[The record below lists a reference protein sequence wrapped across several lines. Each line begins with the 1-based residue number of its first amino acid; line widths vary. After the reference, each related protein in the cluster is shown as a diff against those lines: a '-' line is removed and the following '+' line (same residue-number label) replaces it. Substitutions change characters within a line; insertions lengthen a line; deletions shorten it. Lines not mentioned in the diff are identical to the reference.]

1 MKSYKDIT
9 NKYLKHN
16 KKRTVLTICGIILSV
31 ALITSIGLFMKSMQN
46 TFIQDAIEGAG
57 SFHIAIAK
65 LNDSDYD
72 KIKNNPKIE
81 KVGLKEQWDKISL
94 KSSKSIE
101 LFKLDKNALELLPYK
116 AIEGEIPKEDGEI
129 ALESWVL
136 NYIDNTPKLGDTIK
150 LQLQDGKIE
159 EFKITGLI
167 KNNSYSQFSGASTG
181 IVYSD
186 KFDMEKSGMFA
197 TISKKADISD
207 TVEELRGT
215 FKNIETNEELLR
227 LLGEGQNKS
236 INNSLAYIAGIII
249 TIVIIATIAV
259 VYNSFQISVVERIKQ
274 FGLLRAVGATPKQIK
289 KIVLREATL
298 ISLIGVPLGILCGI
312 FAMWAIDQI
321 FKIISSSAFGSLDMV
336 ISYEI
341 LAISAVV
348 GLISIYISALIPAK
362 FAGKVSPLI
371 AISSRAS
378 ITKEKIKKNR
388 GRLAKKLLNINGLMA
403 FKNIKRN
410 KKRFRITVF
419 SMIISVTLFIFFT
432 SFINMTINFTPH
444 KSEEE
449 KNNFEILS
457 LLDNNRFLIDGKST
471 ITEDIINKIKNSNEV
486 KELCVNYE
494 NYVSRAVISDD
505 KKEKI
510 ITEAA
515 PHTYN
520 KTNFN
525 GEEMTS
531 LNVLFD
537 VYDDIKLKNTESYI
551 TSGKLDKEKMIE
563 ENGII
568 LIKNETLRGEDK
580 YYELP
585 LTNLKVGDSFYIYK
599 NMPIINIKN
608 LEDNSKINNFNKNEM
623 IKVTVSAIVDYAP
636 YPLYGNSDHLK
647 IITPKDVMKN
657 ISNINVEKIPY
668 KSAGIILKDEKKENE
683 FEKWIQPLGDMN
695 GIKVMNTSKEAEEIR
710 ANNLQINILLYGFVA
725 VVSLIG
731 VVNIINTITTN
742 LILRRK
748 EIASLS
754 ALGMTYK
761 NIRSMILTEGIL
773 YGVYGSC
780 LGAIVG
786 TILSHLMSTTMI
798 GIMGFKWG
806 IPWKTI
812 SIAIGASI
820 FIGVIAVIKPLNR
833 IKKENIVEVIRG
845 EQ

>member
-16 KKRTVLTICGIILSV
+16 KKRSILTICGIILSV
-31 ALITSIGLFMKSMQN
+31 ALITSIGLFIKSMQN
-46 TFIQDAIEGAG
+46 TFVQDAIEGAG
-57 SFHIAIAK
+57 SFHIAITN
-65 LNDSDYD
+65 LNDSDYN

-81 KVGLKEQWDKISL
+81 KVGLREPWDKIPL

-116 AIEGEIPKEDGEI
+116 VIEGEIPKADGEI

-136 NYIDNTPKLGDTIK
+136 NYIDNTPKIGDTIK
-150 LQLQDGKIE
+150 LQLKNGNLE

-167 KNNSYSQFSGASTG
+167 KNNSYSQFNGVSKG
-181 IVYSD
+181 IVYSN
-186 KFDMEKSGMFA
+186 KFNMEKAQMFA
-197 TISKKADISD
+197 TICKKADISD

-215 FKNIETNEELLR
+215 FKTISTNEDLLR
-227 LLGEGQNKS
+227 LLGEGENQSINKS
-236 INNSLAYIAGIII
+236 LMSIARIII

-336 ISYEI
+336 LSYEI
-341 LAISAVV
+341 LALSAVV

-362 FAGKVSPLI
+362 FAGKISPLI
-371 AISSRAS
+371 AISSRVS

-388 GRLAKKLLNINGLMA
+388 GKLAKKLLNINGLMA

-444 KSEEE
+444 KSEDE

-457 LLDNNRFLIDGKST
+457 LLDNNLFLIDGKST
-471 ITEDIINKIKNSNEV
+471 ITEDIISKIKNNNEV
-486 KELCVNYE
+486 KKLYVDYE
-494 NYVSRAVISDD
+494 NYVSRAVISGD

-510 ITEAA
+510 ITEIA
-515 PHTYN
+515 PDIYN

-531 LNVLFD
+531 LNILFD

-551 TSGKLDKEKMIE
+551 TSGKIDKEKMSK
-563 ENGII
+563 ENGVI
-568 LIKNETLRGEDK
+568 LIKNQMLRGTDK

-599 NMPIINIKN
+599 NGSIINMKN
-608 LEDNSKINNFNKNEM
+608 LENNSKINNFNKNDM
-623 IKVTVSAIVDYAP
+623 VKVKVSAIVDYAP
-636 YPLYGNSDHLK
+636 YPLYGNSDYLK
-647 IITPKDVMKN
+647 IIASKDVMKN
-657 ISNINVEKIPY
+657 IYNVDVEKIPY
-668 KSAGIILKDEKKENE
+668 KSAGIILKDENKESE
-683 FEKWIQPLGDMN
+683 FEKWLQSLGDMN
-695 GIKVMNTSKEAEEIR
+695 GINVINNVKEAEEMR

-731 VVNIINTITTN
+731 VVNIVNTITTN

-773 YGVYGSC
+773 YGVYGAFF
-780 LGAIVG
+780 GAIVG
-786 TILSHLMSTTMI
+786 TILSYFMASSMI

-812 SIAIGASI
+812 SIAFAASI
-820 FIGVIAVIKPLNR
+820 FIGIIAVIKPLNR
-833 IKKENIVEVIRG
+833 IKKENIIEVIRE

>member
-31 ALITSIGLFMKSMQN
+31 ALITSIGLFIKSMQN
-46 TFIQDAIEGAG
+46 TFIQDSIDGNG
-57 SFHIAIAK
+57 SFHIAITN
-65 LNDSDYD
+65 LNNKDYD

-81 KVGLKEQWDKISL
+81 KVGLREQWDKVPL

-101 LFKLDKNALELLPYK
+101 LVKLDKNALELLPYK
-116 AIEGEIPKEDGEI
+116 AVEGEIPKADGEI

-150 LQLQDGKIE
+150 LQLENGKLE

-167 KNNSYSQFSGASTG
+167 KNNSYSQLSGASTG
-181 IVYSD
+181 VVYCD
-186 KFDMEKSGMFA
+186 KFDMEKSRIFA

-207 TVEELRGT
+207 TVEELKST
-215 FKNIETNEELLR
+215 FKNISTNEDLLR
-227 LLGEGQNKS
+227 LLGKGQNKS
-236 INNSLAYIAGIII
+236 INNSLNHIAGLII

-312 FAMWAIDQI
+312 FAMWAIAQI
-321 FKIISSSAFGSLDMV
+321 FKIMSSSAFGSLDVV
-336 ISYEI
+336 ISYKI
-341 LAISAVV
+341 LGISAVV
-348 GLISIYISALIPAK
+348 GLISIYVSALIPAR
-362 FAGKVSPLI
+362 FAGKISPLI

-388 GRLAKKLLNINGLMA
+388 GKLVKKLLNINGLMA

-432 SFINMTINFTPH
+432 SFINMTVNFTPH
-444 KSEEE
+444 KSEDE
-449 KNNFEILS
+449 KNNFEIIS
-457 LLDNNRFLIDGKST
+457 LLDDNWLLIDGKST
-471 ITEDIINKIKNSNEV
+471 ITEDIINKIKNNNEV
-486 KELCVNYE
+486 KELYVDYE
-494 NYVSRAVISDD
+494 NYVSRAVISND
-505 KKEKI
+505 KKEKV

-531 LNVLFD
+531 LDILFD

-551 TSGKLDKEKMIE
+551 TSGRIDKEKMIK
-563 ENGII
+563 ENGVI
-568 LIKNETLRGEDK
+568 LVKNQMFRGKDK

-599 NMPIINIKN
+599 NASIINTKN
-608 LEDNSKINNFNKNEM
+608 LKENNEINNFNKDNM
-623 IKVTVSAIVDYAP
+623 IKVKVSAIVDYAP
-636 YPLYGNSDHLK
+636 YPIYGNPNHLK
-647 IITPKDVMKN
+647 IITSKDVMKN
-657 ISNINVEKIPY
+657 ISNIDVGKIPY
-668 KSAGIILKDEKKENE
+668 KSAGIILKDEKKEKE

-695 GIKVMNTSKEAEEIR
+695 GIKVMNTSKEAEETR

-773 YGVYGSC
+773 YGVYGSF
-780 LGAIVG
+780 LGAILG
-786 TILSHLMSTTMI
+786 TILSYFMSSSMI

-812 SIAIGASI
+812 SIAAGASI

>member
-31 ALITSIGLFMKSMQN
+31 ALITSIGLFIKSIQN
-46 TFIQDAIEGAG
+46 TFIQDAIDGAG
-57 SFHIAIAK
+57 SFHIAITN
-65 LNDSDYD
+65 LNNKDYD

-81 KVGLKEQWDKISL
+81 KVGLKEQWDKVPL
-94 KSSKSIE
+94 KSSKYIE
-101 LFKLDKNALELLPYK
+101 LVKIDKNALELLPYK
-116 AIEGEIPKEDGEI
+116 AVEGEIPKADGEI

-136 NYIDNTPKLGDTIK
+136 NYMDNTPKLGDTIK
-150 LQLQDGKIE
+150 LQLENGKSE

-167 KNNSYSQFSGASTG
+167 KNNSYSQLSGASTG
-181 IVYSD
+181 VVYCD
-186 KFDMEKSGMFA
+186 KFDIEKSRIFA

-207 TVEELRGT
+207 TVEELRGI
-215 FKNIETNEELLR
+215 FKNISTNEDLLR
-227 LLGEGQNKS
+227 LLGEGENKS
-236 INNSLAYIAGIII
+236 INNSLVNIAGLII
-249 TIVIIATIAV
+249 TIVVIATIAV

-312 FAMWAIDQI
+312 FAIWAIAQI
-321 FKIISSSAFGSLDMV
+321 FKIMSSSVFGSLDMV

-362 FAGKVSPLI
+362 FAGKISPLI

-388 GRLAKKLLNINGLMA
+388 GKLVKKLLNINGLMA

-410 KKRFRITVF
+410 KKRFRITVL

-444 KSEEE
+444 KSEDE
-449 KNNFEILS
+449 KNNFEIIS
-457 LLDNNRFLIDGKST
+457 LLDANWLLIDGKST
-471 ITEDIINKIKNSNEV
+471 ITEDIINKIKNNNEV
-486 KELCVNYE
+486 KELYVDYE
-494 NYVSRAVISDD
+494 NYVSRAVISND
-505 KKEKI
+505 KKEKV

-531 LNVLFD
+531 LDILFD
-537 VYDDIKLKNTESYI
+537 IYDDIKLKNTESYI
-551 TSGKLDKEKMIE
+551 TSGKVDKEKMIK
-563 ENGII
+563 ENGVI
-568 LIKNETLRGEDK
+568 LVKNQMFRGKDK
-580 YYELP
+580 YYEVP

-599 NMPIINIKN
+599 NASIINTKN
-608 LEDNSKINNFNKNEM
+608 LKENNEINNFNKDDI
-623 IKVTVSAIVDYAP
+623 IKVKVSAIVDYAP
-636 YPLYGNSDHLK
+636 YPIYGNPNHLK
-647 IITPKDVMKN
+647 IITSKDIMKN
-657 ISNINVEKIPY
+657 ISNIDVGKIPY
-668 KSAGIILKDEKKENE
+668 KSAGIILKDEKKEKE

-695 GIKVMNTSKEAEEIR
+695 GIKVMNTSKEAEETR

-773 YGVYGSC
+773 YGVYGSF
-780 LGAIVG
+780 LGAILG
-786 TILSHLMSTTMI
+786 TILSYFMSSSMI

-812 SIAIGASI
+812 SIAAGASI